1 MPAASLS
8 AITYSTEYVLNAMSV
23 GYFHGYF
30 KEALKF
36 TLPFNKQL
44 HTILCLSLDN
54 YCISTFIAA
63 FQPHQSQEWGGLDIV
78 PGEDSGD
85 AAREQPGDEPRTG
98 LVPDWLRISGL
109 VLQELRMPF
118 IFRSK

>member
-1 MPAASLS
+1 
-8 AITYSTEYVLNAMSV
+8 MSV

-36 TLPFNKQL
+36 TLPSNKQL
-44 HTILCLSLDN
+44 HKILCF
-54 YCISTFIAA
+54 STFIAA
-63 FQPHQSQEWGGLDIV
+63 FQPHQSQEWRGLDIV
-78 PGEDSGD
+78 PSEDSGD
-85 AAREQPGDEPRTG
+85 AAREQPGDEPRIG

-109 VLQELRMPF
+109 LLQELRMPF